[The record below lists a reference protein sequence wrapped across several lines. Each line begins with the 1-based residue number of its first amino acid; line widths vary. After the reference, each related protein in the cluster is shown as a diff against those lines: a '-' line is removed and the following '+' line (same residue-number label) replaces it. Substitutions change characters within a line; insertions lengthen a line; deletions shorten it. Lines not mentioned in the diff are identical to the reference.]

1 MKNSFT
7 DLIRDDLKLLNTK
20 PGSFIKGT
28 VMDIEKNWVTV
39 DTGLK
44 TEGVLPADQFKNKFG
59 EMEISV
65 GDEIELL
72 LESVENGFGRTMVSY
87 EKAKFFR
94 SWKELEEKFK
104 RNETIQGIIKNKI
117 PGGFSVDIEG
127 IKAFLPGSLIEIEH
141 NTDPKLLENISTD
154 FKIIKID
161 KERNNL
167 IVSHRAIG
175 RQKFEEE
182 RHAYFDSLVRIGQV
196 RGQVKQIV
204 NNGAFIS
211 LEKGNAFLRKLDIA
225 WETVEDPH
233 DYIEEGKEYEFKV
246 LTYNPERRSLLLSL
260 REMSDGP
267 WDKITENYEIGQSM
281 EGIIR
286 HVNEHGLLVEITPGL
301 VGLVHV
307 SELSWEPKPVV
318 AKQYGSPGDTIM
330 VKILGMEPEQRK
342 LSLSH
347 RACLENPWK
356 DYAEKHAVG
365 DVVEGTIT
373 AIQPFGIFVR
383 LAKNVDGFIHP
394 RNLDWDLHPNEAI
407 KNYKTGQEI
416 KSIITFIDTDSG
428 KVILNL
434 RRTQPNHFA
443 EYMAVHPV
451 KSQVTGKVTK
461 IGKKSVVVALT
472 ENITGIIPMKELGGN
487 KADSPDQLINPEQE
501 LKLQIL
507 YYDPKKKH
515 ITLSMRQVTIKEE
528 KEALVAYRQKKGSFM
543 AKLGDLLSIG
553 GQAKEQAPAKQAEPA
568 PSSED
573 PKAETEIKE
582 EVKTE
587 PESESKTEPEAKQP
601 QAGAGAVEGEV
612 KAAEEE
618 KGEEKG
624 EVEEAEKNEKK
635 DASKEEQKQDKP
647 T

>member
-1 MKNSFT
+1 
-7 DLIRDDLKLLNTK
+7 
-20 PGSFIKGT
+20 
-28 VMDIEKNWVTV
+28 
-39 DTGLK
+39 
-44 TEGVLPADQFKNKFG
+44 
-59 EMEISV
+59 MEVSV

-104 RNETIQGIIKNKI
+104 SNTTIQGIIRNKI
-117 PGGFSVDIEG
+117 PGGFAVDIEG

-141 NTDPKLLENISTD
+141 NMDPKMLENIPTD

-161 KERNNL
+161 KERHNL

-182 RHAYFDSLVRIGQV
+182 RHTYFDSLVRAGQV
-196 RGQVKQIV
+196 RGLVKQIV
-204 NNGAFIS
+204 SNGAFIS

-267 WDKITENYEIGQSM
+267 WDNITENYEIGQSM

-286 HVNEHGLLVEITPGL
+286 HVNEHGLLVEIAPGL

-330 VKILGMEPEQRK
+330 VKILGMEPELRK

-373 AIQPFGIFVR
+373 AIQPFGVFVR
-383 LAKNVDGFIHP
+383 LVENVDGFIHP
-394 RNLDWDLHPNEAI
+394 RNLDWDLHPNEAL
-407 KNYKTGQEI
+407 KNYKTGQKI

-472 ENITGIIPMKELGGN
+472 EHITGIIPMKELSGN
-487 KADSPDQLINPEQE
+487 KTDSPDQLISPEQE

-528 KEALVAYRQKKGSFM
+528 KEALVAYRQKKGGFM
-543 AKLGDLLSIG
+543 AKLGDLLSLG
-553 GQAKEQAPAKQAEPA
+553 GQAKEQDPAPEETNSVKQAKPA
-568 PSSED
+568 PRPGD
-573 PKAETEIKE
+573 AKAETETKVKAE
-582 EVKTE
+582 SEAKAKAETETETETESEVKV
-587 PESESKTEPEAKQP
+587 ESEAETESEAKTEPEAEAKTEAEAEAKTEPEAEAKTEPEAETETESEAKTELEAKQS
-601 QAGAGAVEGEV
+601 QEDAGIGEV
-612 KAAEEE
+612 K
-618 KGEEKG
+618 
-624 EVEEAEKNEKK
+624 EAEKNEKE
-635 DASKEEQKQDKP
+635 DAKEQTQEKQDKP